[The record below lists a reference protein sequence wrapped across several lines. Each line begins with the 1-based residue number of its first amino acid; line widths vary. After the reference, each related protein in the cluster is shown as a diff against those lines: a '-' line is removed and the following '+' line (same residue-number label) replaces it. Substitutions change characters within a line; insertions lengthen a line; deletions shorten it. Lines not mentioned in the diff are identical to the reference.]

1 MTYYHKKN
9 KMRET
14 GENILIQIINVN
26 KSNFSAK
33 KLIIWVKKQ
42 YLDLCS
48 LQETQQLSKGTHKV
62 ES

>member
-33 KLIIWVKKQ
+33 RLIIWVKKQ

-48 LQETQQLSKGTHKV
+48 L
-62 ES
+62 